1 MGFLD
6 LFKRPDI
13 NREVGECGSVPGAVL
28 VDVRSRQEYLEG
40 YIPGSRNVPLQDIAG
55 AAGELG
61 PKDTPLFLDCF
72 SGARSGQAAGALR
85 GMGYTNVKNIGGIA
99 AWRGAVER

>member
-40 YIPGSRNVPLQDIAG
+40 HNN
-55 AAGELG
+55 
-61 PKDTPLFLDCF
+61 LF
-72 SGARSGQAAGALR
+72 ALHSQSS
-85 GMGYTNVKNIGGIA
+85 
-99 AWRGAVER
+99 